1 MSIFSGLFRTRDAP
15 TNRTSGSAY
24 SFFMGSSTAGKN
36 VNERS
41 AMQMTAVYA
50 CVRILSEAIAGLPL
64 HVYHYNSDGGKE
76 KALNHNLCIGIAPQK
91 QMCHERFPE
100 NKTCHFRVRLI
111 MQQSVKIMI

>member
-76 KALNHNLCIGIAPQK
+76 KALNHNLY
-91 QMCHERFPE
+91 RS
-100 NKTCHFRVRLI
+100 L
-111 MQQSVKIMI
+111 